1 MLGAAAPF
9 VVIAGVVSAVYGV
22 SGITSIPVAFVVVA
36 VVLAVFSVGYVAM
49 ARRIVNAG
57 AFYSFIAR
65 GLGRPAGVGAAL
77 VALASYNLLQIALYG
92 LAGPALA
99 GFVQAK
105 TGLAAPWWIC
115 AVLLWA
121 VVAALG
127 VLRVDLNGRVLAVL
141 LVAELTVIV
150 GYDAVMLNH
159 PAATGW
165 SLTTLNP
172 GGLIT
177 PGAGAVLVA
186 AVLGYIGFEQSAIF
200 SEEAKDP
207 QRTVAR
213 ATYLTIGVIAVVYT
227 LSAWA
232 MSVAAGPQR
241 VAGFAARHQDQT
253 IFALVA
259 PHVSTVAVDVGNLLM
274 ITSVVA
280 GLISYHNAS
289 ARYAY
294 ALGRE
299 HVLPGF
305 LGATSRRTK
314 SPKWASV
321 AQTGLALACIICYAV
336 AGWDPL
342 LGGFFPGGIL
352 GGFGVLLLLVAAS
365 AAVAAYMTLNHLQVG
380 WWRALIT
387 PVTAAV
393 ALLWITWQTVAN
405 LGPLIGLPPGSPL
418 AWRLPLIYVAVA
430 VVVVVVA
437 LWLKA
442 RRPGVYAGVGRGPD
456 GETGALAGR
465 PVEVRL

>member
-1 MLGAAAPF
+1 MRKALPTHVSSLEVSVVSNTLARGRLGAAAMCFFMLGAAAPF

-186 AVLGYIGFEQSAIF
+186 AV
-200 SEEAKDP
+200 
-207 QRTVAR
+207 
-213 ATYLTIGVIAVVYT
+213 
-227 LSAWA
+227 
-232 MSVAAGPQR
+232 
-241 VAGFAARHQDQT
+241 
-253 IFALVA
+253 
-259 PHVSTVAVDVGNLLM
+259 
-274 ITSVVA
+274 
-280 GLISYHNAS
+280 
-289 ARYAY
+289 
-294 ALGRE
+294 
-299 HVLPGF
+299 
-305 LGATSRRTK
+305 
-314 SPKWASV
+314 
-321 AQTGLALACIICYAV
+321 
-336 AGWDPL
+336 
-342 LGGFFPGGIL
+342 
-352 GGFGVLLLLVAAS
+352 
-365 AAVAAYMTLNHLQVG
+365 
-380 WWRALIT
+380 
-387 PVTAAV
+387 
-393 ALLWITWQTVAN
+393 
-405 LGPLIGLPPGSPL
+405 
-418 AWRLPLIYVAVA
+418 
-430 VVVVVVA
+430 
-437 LWLKA
+437 
-442 RRPGVYAGVGRGPD
+442 
-456 GETGALAGR
+456 
-465 PVEVRL
+465 